1 MKPVIIIIVVIA
13 IIVVGFFTYEEVK
26 KEFARQALKQT
37 EIGFAE
43 CNRNMKNLLNDD
55 QINEYSKCIDK
66 LTEDLKKFNENRL
79 P

>member
-1 MKPVIIIIVVIA
+1 MKPVVIITVVIV

-43 CNRNMKNLLNDD
+43 CNRNMQNLLNDD
-55 QINEYSKCIDK
+55 QVKEYAKCIEK
-66 LTEDLKKFNENRL
+66 LTADLKQFNENKL